1 VTAGEA
7 EPPPVRITPVLED
20 RPGES
25 ATFTP
30 GGWLRRALSGARR
43 WTAEM
48 QSTGLLV
55 THRGLS
61 EPVGYAT
68 IVAVEAR
75 TSALATTVCIARREG
90 ELRLGGL
97 RRHDAVALVA
107 VLRGQVAK
115 AVEGELS
122 AMVPGIDALGERAR
136 RFLSRECYIATSEL
150 TAWRQTWV
158 TAPTADTLARFGQL
172 RRHPYLDSSRTPS
185 TCLGA
190 HDLLEGLVSAPDRV
204 LAQRNQAFVDREL
217 TRRDALF
224 DTVESRPLTD
234 EQRWAAVVLEDRNL
248 LVASAGSGKTSTVV
262 AKVAYLLDA
271 GVCGPEEILVLSFN
285 RKVAEEL
292 TTRLG
297 ARVRGGDRVR
307 VETFHALGLAI
318 IGTSTGTRPAVPPWA
333 SDDTAGGTA
342 IEGIVNDLCAR
353 DPEFARAW
361 LLFLSLHSTPDLDLV
376 EFEDEIDYRR
386 YIQRVGE
393 LDRDRCGIRTLQ
405 GELVKSMQELAIANW
420 LFVNGVEYEYERPYH
435 HPTADSAHRQYQPD
449 FYYPLI
455 DLWHEHF
462 ALDELGRAPR
472 MWPRYASDVEWKRR
486 LHRSC
491 GTQLIET
498 TSAMYRA
505 GRLFPAL
512 KDELERRELRL
523 RPRSDEEIRARLQG
537 LKVSMP
543 MAFLRTFFKHMKS
556 NRLEPGELRVRAARQ
571 RNRFRAESFL
581 EVVQPIAAAY
591 DRKLRDEAGVDFEDM
606 INLAADHVAA
616 RNYASP
622 YRVILVDEFQDISA
636 ARARL
641 VRALLDQRSDGRLFA
656 VGDDW
661 QSVNRFAGSDV
672 QLMLHFGA
680 AFPGASTTSYLTRTF
695 RSNQGICHVSSRF
708 VQTNKEQL
716 TKTVTASD
724 PRREGVIQ
732 VVLHN
737 GDPAVERRIHS
748 ELEAIAHDAAE
759 RARRVSVFV
768 LARYNHLR
776 PAALPRWQR
785 AFRGAA
791 DIEFHTCHGVKG
803 LEADYVF
810 LLGCD
815 DGVLGFPS
823 RREDDPLLGLVMP
836 ELEGFPFA
844 EERRLFYV
852 ALTRARHQTWVFA
865 SIQRP
870 SGFVIELSGAEY
882 RGEVSVE
889 AASEVS
895 LEFCPGCRA
904 GVLVSRTGPYGPFVG
919 CSTYPVCTYTRSPTG
934 VRRR

>member
-1 VTAGEA
+1 VQT
-7 EPPPVRITPVLED
+7 
-20 RPGES
+20 
-25 ATFTP
+25 
-30 GGWLRRALSGARR
+30 
-43 WTAEM
+43 
-48 QSTGLLV
+48 TGLVV
-55 THRGLS
+55 TRRSLN
-61 EPVGYAT
+61 ERIAYAT
-68 IVAVEAR
+68 IVTVEPR
-75 TSALATTVCIARREG
+75 TSALGATVCIAHGQG

-97 RRHDAVALVA
+97 RRQDAAALVA
-107 VLRGQVAK
+107 VLRGHVAK
-115 AVEGELS
+115 AVEAEIR
-122 AMVPGIDALGERAR
+122 AMATGIDALGERAR
-136 RFLSRECYIATSEL
+136 RFLGRECYIATSEL

-158 TAPTADTLARFGQL
+158 VEPTADTLARFGQL
-172 RRHPYLDSSRTPS
+172 RRHPYLDSSRMPS
-185 TCLGA
+185 TFFGA
-190 HDLLEGLVSAPDRV
+190 HDLLERLVGAPDRV
-204 LAQRNQAFVDREL
+204 LAQRNEAFVDGEL
-217 TRRDALF
+217 TRRKALF

-234 EQRWAAVVLEDRNL
+234 EQRRAAVILEDRNL

-271 GVCGPEEILVLSFN
+271 GVCRPEEILVLSFN

-318 IGTSTGTRPAVPPWA
+318 IGTATGTRPVVLPWA
-333 SDDTAGGTA
+333 SDDTAGAAA
-342 IEGIVNDLCAR
+342 IEGIVNDLCAQ
-353 DPEFARAW
+353 DPDFARAW
-361 LLFLSLHSTPDLDLV
+361 LLFLSLHSVPDVDLV
-376 EFEDEIDYRR
+376 EFEDQIDYRR
-386 YIQRVGE
+386 YIQGVGE

-420 LFVNGVEYEYERPYH
+420 LFVNGVEYEYERPYP

-449 FYYPLI
+449 FHYPLI

-498 TSAMYRA
+498 TSAMYWA
-505 GRLFPAL
+505 GRLFPTL
-512 KDELERRELRL
+512 KHELERRRLRL
-523 RPRSDEEIRARLQG
+523 RPRSFEEIRARLQE
-537 LKVSMP
+537 LKVRMP
-543 MAFLRTFFKHMKS
+543 MAFLRTFVKHMKS
-556 NRLEPGELRVRAARQ
+556 NRIEPGELQLRAAKQ
-571 RNRFRAESFL
+571 RNRFRADSFL
-581 EVVQPIAAAY
+581 DILQPIAAAY
-591 DRKLRDEAGVDFEDM
+591 DRKLRDEAGIDFEDM

-616 RNYASP
+616 RSYVSP
-622 YRVILVDEFQDISA
+622 YRVVLVDEFQDIST
-636 ARARL
+636 ARVRL
-641 VRALLDQRSDGRLFA
+641 VKALLDQRSNGRLFA

-661 QSVNRFAGSDV
+661 QSVYRFSGSDV
-672 QLMLHFGA
+672 QVMLHFEAIFQGA
-680 AFPGASTTSYLTRTF
+680 ATTSYLTRTF
-695 RSNQGICHVSSRF
+695 RSNQGICDVASRF
-708 VQTNKEQL
+708 VQANPAQL
-716 TKTVTASD
+716 RKPVSASD
-724 PRREGVIQ
+724 PRREGVIR

-737 GDPAVERRIHS
+737 GDAAVEQRIRS
-748 ELEAIAHDAAE
+748 ELEAIAGFPRE
-759 RARRVSVFV
+759 SARPVSAFI
-768 LARYNHLR
+768 LARYNYPR
-776 PAALPRWQR
+776 PAALPSWQ
-785 AFRGAA
+785 AALRGAVSI
-791 DIEFHTCHGVKG
+791 DFHTCHRAKG

-815 DGVLGFPS
+815 DGGLGFPS
-823 RREDDPLLGLVMP
+823 QREDEPLLQLVMP
-836 ELEGFPFA
+836 NPERFPFA

-870 SGFVIELSGAEY
+870 SSFVIELAAAEY

-919 CSTYPVCTYTRSPTG
+919 CSTYPVCTYRRSLTG
-934 VRRR
+934 GRRR

>member
-1 VTAGEA
+1 
-7 EPPPVRITPVLED
+7 
-20 RPGES
+20 
-25 ATFTP
+25 
-30 GGWLRRALSGARR
+30 
-43 WTAEM
+43 M

-55 THRGLS
+55 TYRGLS

-75 TSALATTVCIARREG
+75 TSALATTVCIAHGEG

-97 RRHDAVALVA
+97 RRQDAAALVA
-107 VLRGQVAK
+107 ELRRHVAK
-115 AVEGELS
+115 AVEAELV
-122 AMVPGIDALGERAR
+122 AMAPSIDALGERAR
-136 RFLSRECYIATSEL
+136 RFLARECYIATSEL

-158 TAPTADTLARFGQL
+158 TAPTADSLARFGQL
-172 RRHPYLDSSRTPS
+172 RRHPYLDSSRLPS
-185 TCLGA
+185 TYLGA
-190 HDLLEGLVSAPDRV
+190 YDLLDGLVGAPDRV
-204 LAQRNQAFVDREL
+204 LAQRNQAFVDSEL
-217 TRRDALF
+217 TRRKALF
-224 DTVESRPLTD
+224 DNVESRPLTE
-234 EQRWAAVVLEDRNL
+234 EQRRAAVVLEDRNL

-262 AKVAYLLDA
+262 AKIAYLLDA

-292 TTRLG
+292 TSRLG

-318 IGTSTGTRPAVPPWA
+318 MGTATGARPSVPPWA
-333 SDDTAGGTA
+333 SDDTAGGAA
-342 IEGIVNDLCAR
+342 IEGIVHDLCAQ

-361 LLFLSLHSTPDLDLV
+361 LLFLSLHSMPDVDLV

-393 LDRDRCGIRTLQ
+393 LDRDRCGIRSLQ

-420 LFVNGVEYEYERPYH
+420 LYVNGVEYEYERPYP
-435 HPTADSAHRQYQPD
+435 HPTADNAHRQYQPD
-449 FYYPLI
+449 FHYPLI

-462 ALDELGRAPR
+462 ALDELGRSPR

-486 LHRSC
+486 LHRTY
-491 GTQLIET
+491 GTQLVET
-498 TSAMYRA
+498 TSAMYWA
-505 GRLFPAL
+505 GGLFPAL
-512 KDELERRELRL
+512 KDELERRGLRL

-556 NRLEPGELRVRAARQ
+556 NRIEPDELRGRAAKQ

-581 EVVQPIAAAY
+581 EVARPVAAAY

-616 RNYASP
+616 QNYTSP
-622 YRVILVDEFQDISA
+622 YGVILVDEFQDISA

-641 VRALLDQRSDGRLFA
+641 LRTLLEQRSDSRLFA

-661 QSVNRFAGSDV
+661 QSVNGFAGSDV
-672 QLMLHFGA
+672 QLMLHFRA
-680 AFPGASTTSYLTRTF
+680 AFPGASTTTYLTRTF
-695 RSNQGICHVSSRF
+695 RSNQGICYVSSRF
-708 VQTNKEQL
+708 IQANKEQL

-724 PRREGVIQ
+724 PRREGVIR

-737 GDPAVERRIHS
+737 GDAAVERRIHS
-748 ELEAIAHDAAE
+748 ELEAIAHVATGGAG
-759 RARRVSVFV
+759 RVGVFV

-776 PAALPRWQR
+776 PAALPRWQS
-785 AFRGAA
+785 AFRGAV
-791 DIEFHTCHGVKG
+791 DIKFHTCHGAKG

-815 DGVLGFPS
+815 DGLLGFPC
-823 RREDDPLLGLVMP
+823 RREDDSLLNLVMP
-836 ELEGFPFA
+836 EPEGFPFA

-852 ALTRARHQTWVFA
+852 ALTRARQQTWVFA

-870 SGFVIELSGAEY
+870 SGFAIELSEAGY

-889 AASEVS
+889 AASEVP
-895 LEFCPGCRA
+895 LEFCPGCRV
-904 GVLVSRTGPYGPFVG
+904 GVLVSRTGPYRPFVG
-919 CSTYPVCTYTRSPTG
+919 CSTYPVCTYTRSLTG
-934 VRRR
+934 GRRR